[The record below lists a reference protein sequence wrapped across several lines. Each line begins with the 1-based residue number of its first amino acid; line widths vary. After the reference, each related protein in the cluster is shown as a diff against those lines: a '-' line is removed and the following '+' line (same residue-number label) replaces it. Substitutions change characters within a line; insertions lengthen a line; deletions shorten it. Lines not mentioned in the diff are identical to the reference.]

1 MYILE
6 VFMATLLYADNMALL
21 APSVNGLQLLLDK
34 YSIIISNG
42 TSLSIR
48 NNLKSCILKKKHAA
62 IMELPGRTSCT
73 W

>member
-1 MYILE
+1 
-6 VFMATLLYADNMALL
+6 MATLLYADNVALL

-34 YSIIISNG
+34 YSIIVSNG

-48 NNLKSCILKKKHAA
+48 NNLKSCVLKKHAA